1 MAALAWAL
9 ANWKLVAAGAAFV
22 AVIGALAAAGITIN
36 NRAYERGYATH
47 QAEQAVISQEKTNA
61 ANRADDAAARC
72 ALDPD
77 CRLRDDGY
85 RRE

>member
-9 ANWKLVAAGAAFV
+9 ANWKLIAAGAVV
-22 AVIGALAAAGITIN
+22 AALAAGAITIN
-36 NRAYERGYATH
+36 NRAYERCYATH
-47 QAEQAVISQEKTNA
+47 QAEQAAKTQEKTDA
-61 ANRADDAAARC
+61 ANRANDDAARC
-72 ALDPD
+72 ALDPA

>member
-1 MAALAWAL
+1 MMLAWAL

-22 AVIGALAAAGITIN
+22 AITGALAAGALTIN

-47 QAEQAVISQEKTNA
+47 QAEQAAQIQEKTNA

-77 CRLRDDGY
+77 CRMRDDGW